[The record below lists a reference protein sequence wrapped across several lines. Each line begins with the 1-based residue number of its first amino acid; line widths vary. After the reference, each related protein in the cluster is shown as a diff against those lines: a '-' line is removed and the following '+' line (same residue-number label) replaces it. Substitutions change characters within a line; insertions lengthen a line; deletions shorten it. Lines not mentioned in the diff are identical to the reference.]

1 MTICKP
7 ESAALTSNED
17 TAKTTSTLPDTGI
30 DSDKEE
36 SKMNNSVTCKNYFK
50 SGGTCATV
58 QDYTDVWIRLINQ
71 LERSKAALSGAR

>member
-7 ESAALTSNED
+7 KSAALTSNED

-50 SGGTCATV
+50 SGGTCTTV